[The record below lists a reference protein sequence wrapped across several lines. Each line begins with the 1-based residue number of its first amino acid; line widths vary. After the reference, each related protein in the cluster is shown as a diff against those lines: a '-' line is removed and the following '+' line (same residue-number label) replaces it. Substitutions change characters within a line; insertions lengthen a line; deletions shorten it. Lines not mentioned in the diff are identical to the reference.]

1 MSKVIN
7 LAGTLRAVS
16 PYIRTEDE
24 AIEVAKALANE
35 IRTESNRHDRQ
46 SILSHHT
53 LERVAQSG
61 ILGISVPTEYGGAD
75 ISNPFLAE
83 VVALLSEV
91 DSSIGQIPQNHFHIL
106 EVLRLAG
113 SEEQKRSFFAR
124 ALAGDH
130 FANAF
135 AEKNIEVAGAIT
147 TRLVPD
153 GVGYRISGQK
163 YYSTGGL
170 FADWIAI
177 IAQDPEDRTVMA
189 IVPRQTEGLDIVD
202 DRADFGQ
209 KTTSGCTVIID
220 NIYVSADSIIA
231 HDRALQQ
238 SSTLGSLGRLLHAAV
253 DLGVARAAFA
263 DMLDFVGTRSRGNP
277 SIDAESTYADP
288 LAIAKTGSVAIKIEA
303 AAALVERAGRKVD
316 VAQVSPSITAASD
329 ASVAVAAAKIL
340 TAEAALEAANTLFE
354 LAGRS
359 ATDEALDLDRH
370 WHNAGNHPVDDP
382 VHWYHA
388 VGDFHL
394 NGKIPD
400 TNLQF

>member
-1 MSKVIN
+1 MSKVVN

-35 IRTESNRHDRQ
+35 IRTGFNRHDRQ

-53 LERVAQSG
+53 PERVAQSG

-113 SEEQKRSFFAR
+113 SEEQKRSFFAK

-135 AEKNIEVAGAIT
+135 AEKNIEAAGAIT

-163 YYSTGGL
+163 YYSTSAL

-202 DRADFGQ
+202 DRA
-209 KTTSGCTVIID
+209 GCTVIID

-316 VAQVSPSITAASD
+316 VAQVSPSVPAASD

-354 LAGRS
+354 LVGTS
-359 ATDEALDLDRH
+359 ATDETLDLDRH